1 MAVLKDYIEKAY
13 DFEQHLQ
20 DDSKAIL
27 ESLNL
32 NKGSEEEL
40 DQDSDEAMEI
50 TLIDDSD

>member
-13 DFEQHLQ
+13 DFEQRLQ

-32 NKGSEEEL
+32 NRGPEEEL
-40 DQDSDEAMEI
+40 DQDSDEANEI
-50 TLIDDSD
+50 AIIYNSD